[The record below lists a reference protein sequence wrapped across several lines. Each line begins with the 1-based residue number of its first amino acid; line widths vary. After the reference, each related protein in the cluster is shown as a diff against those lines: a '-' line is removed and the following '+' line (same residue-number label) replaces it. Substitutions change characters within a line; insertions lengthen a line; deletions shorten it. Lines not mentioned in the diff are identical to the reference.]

1 MYTCMYTHEASFYLC
16 VSAPKLLFTGPNFNF
31 TASINNFS
39 EAGRRVRED
48 TGKREEDLAV
58 TLLAMAGR
66 EEDMSNHRA
75 KLKPTVLLLT
85 DCYSEGRP
93 NDK

>member
-1 MYTCMYTHEASFYLC
+1 M
-16 VSAPKLLFTGPNFNF
+16 
-31 TASINNFS
+31 
-39 EAGRRVRED
+39 RED

-93 NDK
+93 NGE